1 MNSVNRG
8 ELLARTHLVIATPY
22 PVSGTGP
29 ALIRGWQ
36 SRRRSD
42 GRIVKARAAESGDR
56 RNEMPSPARGG
67 RGMTG

>member
-1 MNSVNRG
+1 MTDVKGIPLRKS
-8 ELLARTHLVIATPY
+8 HVIATPY

-36 SRRRSD
+36 SRRRSN
-42 GRIVKARAAESGDR
+42 GRSVKALATESGDLR
-56 RNEMPSPARGG
+56 SEIPSPAGGG